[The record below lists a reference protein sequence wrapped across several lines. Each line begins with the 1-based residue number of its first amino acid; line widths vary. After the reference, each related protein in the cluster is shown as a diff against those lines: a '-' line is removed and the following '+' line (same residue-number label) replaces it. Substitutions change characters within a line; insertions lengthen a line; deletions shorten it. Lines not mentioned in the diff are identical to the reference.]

1 MGSDAIGL
9 PLLDWLAGGA
19 GGSARLVAVV
29 TGPDRPS
36 GRGQAVRPNCV
47 RSWADAHG
55 VAVLQPERLDAGV
68 LAEFSALR
76 PDVSLVVA
84 YGQILGDAFIGA
96 PRLGT
101 LNLHA
106 SLLPRYRGASPI
118 QAAVASGDTE
128 TGMTLMKIVRE
139 LDAGPVAG
147 AQRVAI
153 LPLDTALDVESR
165 LAEAAVALVARE
177 LPLLARGEL
186 SFRAQDRAKAS
197 FCRRLGKA
205 DGALDFSAPAAVLAA
220 RINALS
226 PWPACRRR
234 RRRHPRQARARGRPR
249 GGKPW
254 DPGRRYRGGPL
265 GLLVAAGGGVLRLRR
280 LQRPGG
286 RMLAA
291 PEFLRGFPIA
301 AGTVLPSLPMPALV
315 SRKPFQALSAARHMP
330 LVFTGPLG
338 KIPGPMPGRSAL
350 CRTALSCAGPDVD
363 GGAARTRPGRRWPTF
378 ART

>member
-1 MGSDAIGL
+1 MPEPLRLVFMGSDAIGL
-9 PLLDWLAGGA
+9 PLLDWLAGDGR
-19 GGSARLVAVV
+19 GQARLVAAV

-47 RSWADAHG
+47 KAWADAHG

-68 LAEFSALR
+68 LAELSALR
-76 PDVSLVVA
+76 PDVSLVIA
-84 YGQILGDAFIGA
+84 YGQILGDAFIEA

-128 TGMTLMKIVRE
+128 TGMTLMRIVRE

-147 AQRVAI
+147 EERVAI
-153 LPLDTALDVESR
+153 GPFDTALDVEAG
-165 LAEAAVALVARE
+165 LAEAAVRLAARA
-177 LPLLARGEL
+177 LPLLGRGEL
-186 SFRAQDRAKAS
+186 SFRAQDRAQAS

-220 RINALS
+220 RINGLS
-226 PWPACRRR
+226 PWPSAAFDVAGT
-234 RRRHPRQARARGRPR
+234 PVKVGLADAA
-249 GGKPW
+249 GG
-254 DPGRRYRGGPL
+254 GGPAAAGAVIGEDPL
-265 GLLVAAGGGVLRLRR
+265 GLLVATGGGVLRVRR

-286 RMLAA
+286 RMLGA

-301 AGTVLPSLPMPALV
+301 AGTVLPSRPMPALV
-315 SRKPFQALSAARHMP
+315 SAEPFKR
-330 LVFTGPLG
+330 
-338 KIPGPMPGRSAL
+338 
-350 CRTALSCAGPDVD
+350 
-363 GGAARTRPGRRWPTF
+363 
-378 ART
+378 